1 MKIARSFG
9 NAGFYV
15 TGSYRK
21 NISNDLY
28 FRYGFYTISA
38 GLDYVM

>member
-9 NAGFYV
+9 NFGFYI